1 VEVLL
6 LGTGC
11 SEGLPRP
18 GCRCLTCNAGPA
30 RRPATAVLAG
40 SVLLDPPTDASGEAA
55 RLTTRAAP
63 GNAGAERPAHGAH
76 LVVGDLKLQV
86 RMLAAGTAAGEP
98 SRERTVLD
106 VVASDGARLLWA
118 PVSGPLPEVT
128 VEALALTAFDTV
140 LLDVQAGPDPT
151 GFAHQVARLRRV
163 GAVTASTD
171 VLAIGAGHDAPPAA
185 ELAGWLAA
193 WGAHLPADGARLV
206 VGPGAARPGA
216 PLPARTLLLGAAGS
230 GKSGVAER
238 LLAAEPEVVYLA
250 TGARPDPAADPE
262 WEQRVSAHRTR
273 RPSWWQTVETDDVP
287 AALSAAQAPVLLDSL
302 GTWLT
307 GALQRAGAWQDR
319 PGWRDRLGADVDALV
334 EAWRQVPVTA
344 VAVGEEVGWGVV
356 PDTDSGRLFR
366 AQLGALNQRLAGQSE
381 QTLLVVAG
389 RCVPLPAAGAPFPD
403 GPPTSAGDDR

>member
-1 VEVLL
+1 
-6 LGTGC
+6 
-11 SEGLPRP
+11 
-18 GCRCLTCNAGPA
+18 
-30 RRPATAVLAG
+30 VLAG
-40 SVLLDPPTDASGEAA
+40 SVLLDPPSDAPGEVT
-55 RLTTRAAP
+55 RLSTRAAP
-63 GNAGAERPAHGAH
+63 GGAGADRAHGAH

-86 RMLAAGTAAGEP
+86 RTLAAGTATGEP

-118 PVSGPLPEVT
+118 PVSGPLPEAT

-171 VLAIGAGHDAPPAA
+171 ILAVGAGHDAPAA
-185 ELAGWLAA
+185 ADLAAWLAV

-206 VGPGAARPGA
+206 VGPGAARPGV

-250 TGARPDPAADPE
+250 TGAPPDHGADPE
-262 WEQRVSAHRTR
+262 WAQRVRVHRAR

-287 AALSAAQAPVLLDSL
+287 AALSAAHAPVLLDSL

-307 GALQRAGAWQDR
+307 GALHRAGAWQDR
-319 PGWRDRLGADVDALV
+319 PGWRERLGADVDALV
-334 EAWRQVPVTA
+334 EAWRQVAVTA

-356 PDTDSGRLFR
+356 PDTDSGRMFR
-366 AQLGALNQRLAGQSE
+366 ERLGALNQRLAGQSE
-381 QTLLVVAG
+381 QALLVVAG
-389 RCVPLPAAGAPFPD
+389 RCVPLPVAGTPLAG
-403 GPPTSAGDDR
+403 GPPGSGGGDR

>member
-1 VEVLL
+1 MEVLL
-6 LGTGC
+6 LGTG
-11 SEGLPRP
+11 SVEGLPRP

-40 SVLLDPPTDASGEAA
+40 SVLLDPPADASGGAA
-55 RLTTRAAP
+55 RLSTQVGAASP
-63 GNAGAERPAHGAH
+63 AADRPAHGAH

-86 RMLAAGTAAGEP
+86 RTLAAGTASGDP
-98 SRERTVLD
+98 SPERVVLD

-140 LLDVQAGPDPT
+140 LLDVSTGADPI

-171 VLAIGAGHDAPPAA
+171 VLAVGVGHDAPAAA
-185 ELAGWLAA
+185 ELAGWLAV
-193 WGAHLPADGARLV
+193 WGAHLPDDGARLV
-206 VGPGAARPGA
+206 VGPGAARPGD

-230 GKSGVAER
+230 GKSWVAER

-250 TGARPDPAADPE
+250 TGAPPDPAEDPE
-262 WEQRVSAHRTR
+262 WARRVSAHRSR
-273 RPSWWQTVETDDVP
+273 RPSWWHTVETDDVP

-307 GALQRAGAWQDR
+307 GALHRAGAWQDR
-319 PGWRDRLGADVDALV
+319 PGWGDRLGAEVDALV
-334 EAWRQVPVTA
+334 EAWRQAPVTA

-366 AQLGALNQRLAGQSE
+366 AQLGALNQRLARQSE
-381 QTLLVVAG
+381 QALLVVAG
-389 RCVPLPAAGAPFPD
+389 RCVPLPAAGASFP
-403 GPPTSAGDDR
+403 GGVPAPGGSDR

>member
-1 VEVLL
+1 
-6 LGTGC
+6 
-11 SEGLPRP
+11 
-18 GCRCLTCNAGPA
+18 
-30 RRPATAVLAG
+30 VLAG
-40 SVLLDPPTDASGEAA
+40 SVLLDPPAGASGEAA
-55 RLTTRAAP
+55 RLSTRVAP
-63 GNAGAERPAHGAH
+63 GNAGADRARGAH

-86 RMLAAGTAAGEP
+86 RTLAAGTATGEP

-118 PVSGPLPEVT
+118 PFSGPLPEAT

-140 LLDVQAGPDPT
+140 LLDVRSGPDPI
-151 GFAHQVARLRRV
+151 GFAHQIARLRRV

-171 VLAIGAGHDAPPAA
+171 ILAMGAGHDAPPAA
-185 ELAGWLAA
+185 ELAAWLAV
-193 WGAHLPADGARLV
+193 WGAHLPADGDRLV

-250 TGARPDPAADPE
+250 TGVPPDPAADPE
-262 WEQRVSAHRTR
+262 WARRVSAHRTR
-273 RPSWWQTVETDDVP
+273 RPAWWQTVETDDLP
-287 AALSAAQAPVLLDSL
+287 AALAAAQAPVLLDSL
-302 GTWLT
+302 GSWLT
-307 GALQRAGAWQDR
+307 AALHRAGAWRDR
-319 PGWRDRLGADVDALV
+319 PGWRDRLDADVDALV
-334 EAWRQVPVTA
+334 QAWRQVPVTA

-389 RCVPLPAAGAPFPD
+389 RCVPLPAAGAPLLGGRP
-403 GPPTSAGDDR
+403 GSGGDDR